1 MVQKLDD
8 GEIVS
13 FKELLMYRRSLE
25 LYEQLGDLKGGGQQ
39 LPGTRQ
45 CIC

>member
-25 LYEQLGDLKGGGQQ
+25 LYKQLDNWGGKRF
-39 LPGTRQ
+39 LDS
-45 CIC
+45 